1 MIPGPFAGEEPP
13 GEGPRLV
20 VGLGNPGPDYKGS
33 RHNVGFEVLDL
44 LAEGFDG
51 SPSMF
56 RANGLCLGEILSIRE
71 SDCSLLRPLTFMNKS
86 GEAVSAVVSQ
96 LRVEPASI
104 LVVLDDFHLPL
115 GSLRLRSR
123 GTCGGHNGLR
133 SIEESLGTLDFPR
146 LRIGV
151 GEPHGSAVEH
161 VLNSFRSA
169 ERPVLEKTLQE
180 AFLAVK
186 SWIARE
192 HSFEELQAQ
201 TNRQSP

>member
-1 MIPGPFAGEEPP
+1 
-13 GEGPRLV
+13 
-20 VGLGNPGPDYKGS
+20 
-33 RHNVGFEVLDL
+33 
-44 LAEGFDG
+44 
-51 SPSMF
+51 
-56 RANGLCLGEILSIRE
+56 
-71 SDCSLLRPLTFMNKS
+71 MNKS

-169 ERPVLEKTLQE
+169 ERPILEKTLQE